1 MSQMPAAIDPRLA
14 LLPPR
19 ILEEMLAA
27 KAEIDNW
34 YMSGGIP
41 SAAPVNALIKWARE
55 LLTAGHQSLK
65 NLANPV
71 TRQAMSLEKKQGY
84 LDEFREILEVRAGD
98 WLDVADLTAE
108 AERVK
113 SGAQQDWAEGR
124 QKVAKWAELATMLQ
138 EENDMVRRI
147 AEQVVELEAEEGL
160 R

>member
-1 MSQMPAAIDPRLA
+1 MSQIPTAIDPGLA

-27 KAEIDNW
+27 KTEIDNW

-41 SAAPVNALIKWARE
+41 SAAPVDALIKWARE
-55 LLTAGHQSLK
+55 LLAAVHQSLN
-65 NLANPV
+65 NLADPA

-98 WLDVADLTAE
+98 WLDVADLIAE

-113 SGAQQDWAEGR
+113 SGAQRDGAEER
-124 QKVAKWAELATMLQ
+124 EKVAKWTELATMLQ